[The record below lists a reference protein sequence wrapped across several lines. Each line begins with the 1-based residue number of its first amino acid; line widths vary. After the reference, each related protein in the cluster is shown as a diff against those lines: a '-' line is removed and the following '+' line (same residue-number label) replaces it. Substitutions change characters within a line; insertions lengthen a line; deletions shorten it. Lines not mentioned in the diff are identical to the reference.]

1 MARFSHLTGS
11 TERFPDLST
20 VNAYKFNNG
29 YDYAQFD
36 NTQMLI
42 TLCRVPWDMGEVRV
56 GIRTVSGI
64 GNVVHFGSKEARDK
78 WFDGLEESEHPG
90 EGECI
95 RFKTEYR
102 KLHTDNYLDIE
113 LPFDIASLYNYISV
127 EYTPVANAE
136 HLVKHE
142 TAIGGFK
149 HWFWFVREVER
160 LANNTTRLHL
170 LPDSWQTFIY
180 DFPIK
185 SMFLERGHMP
195 MFQTSADTYLSNPVN
210 NSSWL
215 LTEDAN
221 FSEPRISKHTS
232 SFLLNAKNV
241 VAVIVSS
248 ANPTAD
254 FGTKAANTWHTP
266 NGVSLQHGAPGYW
279 AFYCN
284 TGSLNALINNINAQV
299 PQFMQTI
306 KAVFFVSNDLVY
318 SGAAFSFC
326 GVSCTWVSNTYSTNR
341 LYKLS
346 KGDFGYPAR
355 YANIAKLYTYPYA
368 VLQVTDETGGVTE
381 IRIEDTDGTLNI
393 ETAYSLAFPWIR
405 LDAHITGVGKAA
417 RKTLTWH
424 DIGSRA
430 MDIQGNWFELLH
442 SWSIPTLGITQS
454 AATVNDYTTHFDR
467 AQTALQNSTAQ
478 ADANALANTAA
489 AIAQAQIAASN
500 AMNAANV
507 AKLNSDNAA
516 NIAYQ
521 SDMSDMQIAHNNNM
535 TNSEMTL
542 ARQNAAIAQMTN
554 GVQAGMGAVGS
565 LLSLDVG
572 GAIGSLVQGGVNAA
586 ATEAQLNATI
596 GATTVQNAFSSSFNF
611 GGTNKANA
619 NSTLLNGYMVDNE
632 NARTAAGNTLTST
645 SSALSVATQIE
656 NAARDRSTADMGI
669 TNQIRQAALGAPS
682 EFGQFANGEHM
693 TTRPQ
698 GLFANVVTQ
707 PDNAIMQAGDTFLR
721 YGYMLN
727 RVVDFVKW
735 HYGKYFTFWQ
745 CSDFWTEGNAIPD
758 LYADRLRYFLLGG
771 VTVWRRPEDIGRVTI
786 YDNI

>member
-20 VNAYKFNNG
+20 VNAYKFNND
-29 YDYAQFD
+29 YDYEQFD

-42 TLCRVPWDMGEVRV
+42 TLCRVPWDMGEVHV
-56 GIRTVSGI
+56 GNRTVSGI
-64 GNVVHFGSKEARDK
+64 GNVVHFGSKEARNK
-78 WFDGLEESEHPG
+78 WFDDLDDS
-90 EGECI
+90 ECI
-95 RFKTEYR
+95 RFSTEYR

-113 LPFDIASLYNYISV
+113 LPFDIASLYNYIAV
-127 EYTPVANAE
+127 EYTPIANKD

-142 TAIGGFK
+142 TVDSGFK
-149 HWFWFVREVER
+149 RWYWFVREVER

-195 MFQTSADTYLSNPVN
+195 MFQTSADTYLNNPVD

-215 LTEDAN
+215 LTEDVN

-266 NGVSLQHGAPGYW
+266 DGVSYQHGAPGYW
-279 AFYCN
+279 AFYCA
-284 TGSLNALINNINAQV
+284 TSSLNALINNINSQA

-306 KAVFFVSNDLVY
+306 KAVFFVSKDLVY
-318 SGAAFSFC
+318 SGASFTFC
-326 GVSCTWVSNTYSTNR
+326 GISCTWVSNTYNTNR

-355 YANIAKLYTYPYA
+355 YRNIAKLYTYPYA
-368 VLQVTDETGGVTE
+368 VLEVTDETGSVTE

-417 RKTLTWH
+417 RKSLTWH

-430 MDIQGNWFELLH
+430 MDIQGNWYELLH
-442 SWSIPTLGITQS
+442 SWSIPTFGITQS
-454 AATVNDYTTHFDR
+454 AATVNDYSTHFDR

-478 ADANALANTAA
+478 DDANALADTAA

-500 AMNAANV
+500 AMNAANIT
-507 AKLNSDNAA
+507 KLNSENAA
-516 NIAYQ
+516 NVAYQ
-521 SDMSDMQIAHNNNM
+521 SAMADMQIAHNNNM

-565 LLSLDVG
+565 LLSLDIG

-596 GATTVQNAFSSSFNF
+596 GATTVQNAFTSSFNF
-611 GGTNKANA
+611 GGTNQANA
-619 NSTLLNGYMVDNE
+619 NSNLLNGYIVANE
-632 NARTAAGNTLTST
+632 NARTTAGNTLTST
-645 SSALSVATQIE
+645 SSALSVATQKA

-682 EFGQFANGEHM
+682 EFGQFANGEHA

-727 RVVDFVKW
+727 RMIDFVKW
-735 HYGKYFTFWQ
+735 HYGKYFTYWQ
-745 CSDFWTEGNAIPD
+745 CSDFLTEGNAIPD

-771 VTVWRRPEDIGRVTI
+771 VTVWRRPEDIGRVSI

>member
-11 TERFPDLST
+11 TDRFPDLST
-20 VNAYKFNNG
+20 VNAYKFNND
-29 YDYAQFD
+29 YDYEQFD

-42 TLCRVPWDMGEVRV
+42 TLCRVPWDMGEVHV
-56 GIRTVSGI
+56 GNRTVSGI
-64 GNVVHFGSKEARDK
+64 GNVVHFGSKEARNK
-78 WFDGLEESEHPG
+78 WFDDLDDS
-90 EGECI
+90 ECI
-95 RFKTEYR
+95 RFSTEYR

-113 LPFDIASLYNYISV
+113 LSFDIASLYNYIAV
-127 EYTPVANAE
+127 QYAPIANKE

-142 TAIGGFK
+142 TVDSGFK
-149 HWFWFVREVER
+149 RWYWFVREVER

-195 MFQTSADTYLSNPVN
+195 MFQTSADTYLNNPVD

-215 LTEDAN
+215 LTEDVN

-232 SFLLNAKNV
+232 QFLINAKNV

-254 FGTKAANTWHTP
+254 FGSKAANTWHTP
-266 NGVSLQHGAPGYW
+266 DGVSYQHGAPGYW
-279 AFYCN
+279 AFYCA
-284 TGSLNALINNINAQV
+284 TSSLNALINNINSHA

-306 KAVFFVSNDLVY
+306 KAVFFVSRDLVY
-318 SGAAFSFC
+318 SGASFTFC
-326 GVSCTWVSNTYSTNR
+326 GISCTWVSNTYSAHR

-355 YANIAKLYTYPYA
+355 YRNIAKLYTYPYA
-368 VLQVTDETGGVTE
+368 VLEVTDETGSVTE

-417 RKTLTWH
+417 RKTINWH
-424 DIGSRA
+424 DIGSHA
-430 MDIQGNWFELLH
+430 MDIQGNWYELLH
-442 SWSIPTLGITQS
+442 SWSIPTFGITQS
-454 AATVNDYTTHFDR
+454 AATVNDYSTHFDR

-478 ADANALANTAA
+478 ADANALADTTTANAALQVAANTANNT
-489 AIAQAQIAASN
+489 ASVNKINLEN
-500 AMNAANV
+500 AENV
-507 AKLNSDNAA
+507 DRASGLTWLQNEYSE
-516 NIAYQ
+516 NIA
-521 SDMSDMQIAHNNNM
+521 NNQ
-535 TNSEMTL
+535 MTL
-542 ARQNAAIAQMTN
+542 EKQNAAIAQMTN
-554 GVQAGMGAVGS
+554 AVSAGSSAIS
-565 LLSLDVG
+565 SALTLDIA
-572 GAIGSLVQGGVNAA
+572 GAIGSIVNGAASAA
-586 ATEAQLNATI
+586 ATDAQLTATL
-596 GATTVQNAFSSSFNF
+596 GATAGQLYYSKNFNSQSTNRANTSNNTLNGYAINAANAIVATNNQLTTGTAANTVATQ
-611 GGTNKANA
+611 KANA
-619 NSTLLNGYMVDNE
+619 M
-632 NARTAAGNTLTST
+632 
-645 SSALSVATQIE
+645 
-656 NAARDRSTADMGI
+656 RDRSTADMGI

-682 EFGQFANGEHM
+682 EFGQFANGEHA

-727 RVVDFVKW
+727 RTIDFVKW

-771 VTVWRRPEDIGRVTI
+771 VTVWRRPEDIGRATI